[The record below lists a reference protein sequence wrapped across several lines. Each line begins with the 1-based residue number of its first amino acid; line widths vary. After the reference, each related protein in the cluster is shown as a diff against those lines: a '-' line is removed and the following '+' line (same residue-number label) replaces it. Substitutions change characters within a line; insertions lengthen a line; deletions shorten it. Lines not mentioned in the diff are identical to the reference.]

1 MGGEYLASNILT
13 PLNPIVWGVKCCLP
27 NNDSPKR
34 SKEGSQKS
42 RGVIISR
49 YTGGTSTT
57 QALVTDIPQS
67 ERQGLRDDHLSTFMK
82 LLSLPLA
89 TLHLSV
95 PMRLS
100 GRSLRLECVSIIP
113 MCLFCNLL

>member
-49 YTGGTSTT
+49 YTGFTKGLRLRLS
-57 QALVTDIPQS
+57 
-67 ERQGLRDDHLSTFMK
+67 QGLKSESFVFAK
-82 LLSLPLA
+82 SWP
-89 TLHLSV
+89 
-95 PMRLS
+95 
-100 GRSLRLECVSIIP
+100 
-113 MCLFCNLL
+113 